1 MKALFLRNFSSIHV
15 HYVPLQGYG
24 DLGTAD
30 IFFQQNA
37 RLSEQIQKDA
47 ERVQKARE
55 KAWMKFDSVQFSIV
69 VDHAFKHL
77 AQNNN
82 VPFNFSTCRR
92 HTDLPNTIEVD
103 LIRFFEYYLSD
114 MAVEDFRF
122 IAAILGSCFV
132 RRTLEAESM
141 GKLV

>member
-1 MKALFLRNFSSIHV
+1 
-15 HYVPLQGYG
+15 
-24 DLGTAD
+24 
-30 IFFQQNA
+30 
-37 RLSEQIQKDA
+37 
-47 ERVQKARE
+47 
-55 KAWMKFDSVQFSIV
+55 MKFDSVQFSIV

-82 VPFNFSTCRR
+82 VPFNFSTCRH

-122 IAAILGSCFV
+122 VAAILGSCFV

>member
-1 MKALFLRNFSSIHV
+1 MKALFLRNFSSIHA

-24 DLGTAD
+24 DLGTTD
-30 IFFQQNA
+30 IIFQQNA
-37 RLSEQIQKDA
+37 RLSEQIQKDT

-55 KAWMKFDSVQFSIV
+55 KAWMKFDSVHIV
-69 VDHAFKHL
+69 VDHAFKHP

-114 MAVEDFRF
+114 MAVEDLRF
-122 IAAILGSCFV
+122 VAAILGSCFV